1 MDCGLR
7 YRWGAKPKIPA
18 TVDSGRLVAER
29 VGFEP
34 TIRSPHNV
42 FEQTGRLAFCWRV
55 SRLQMSGRTIRARWG
70 RMTGRL
76 RIASR
81 RGRETC
87 GGETLIRL
95 AAHLLGR
102 SHQIKRLAVVGHDIV
117 FRATGH
123 FFLQA
128 VPLDGIEFLLGEQ
141 REALGIA

>member
-1 MDCGLR
+1 MVR
-7 YRWGAKPKIPA
+7 YFVRWTLKTALEALETKE
-18 TVDSGRLVAER
+18 SLAER

-87 GGETLIRL
+87 GGETVVSSAQLRIRL
-95 AAHLLGR
+95 AEV
-102 SHQIKRLAVVGHDIV
+102 IKSS
-117 FRATGH
+117 
-123 FFLQA
+123 
-128 VPLDGIEFLLGEQ
+128 
-141 REALGIA
+141 ALV